1 MGKNSKVLDIRGGLG
16 VQVFEYLVGLARVPD
31 GQTPKQYYEKIV
43 CNIGGGENIM
53 DHSRTSWLD
62 KVFDLDLPYET
73 SKGLSKQHACSPF
86 NFQQIV
92 NKDIVS
98 QVQLKQNATSNGYK
112 ILHIRGRDRSLVAP
126 ADYLNLAEEIGS
138 DFKILTNEPKV
149 AQGIIDTLGY
159 GENISSDPVTD
170 WFTLVGAKEIHGGLS
185 GFSTSAMLFDH
196 EKVYRVYSKENSQ
209 GIHQVPKDLYD
220 SLEVFRQSYFKNME
234 WI

>member
-1 MGKNSKVLDIRGGLG
+1 MAKKNLDVRGGLG
-16 VQVFEYLVGLARVPD
+16 VQVFEYLVGLARVPN
-31 GQTPKQYYEKIV
+31 GQTPEQYYEKVV
-43 CNIGGGENIM
+43 CNIGGGDNII

-62 KVFDLDLPYET
+62 KVIDLDLPYET
-73 SKGLSKQHACSPF
+73 SKGVSKQHAWLTS

-92 NKDIVS
+92 EKDIVG
-98 QVQLKQNATSNGYK
+98 QVKLKQDVKPNDYK

-126 ADYLNLAEEIGS
+126 ADYLKLAEEIGS
-138 DFKILTNEPKV
+138 DVKILTNEPSI

-159 GENISSDPVTD
+159 GEDISSDSVTD

-185 GFSTSAMLFDH
+185 GFSISAMLFDP

-209 GIHQVPKDLYD
+209 GIHQVSEELYD

>member
-1 MGKNSKVLDIRGGLG
+1 L
-16 VQVFEYLVGLARVPD
+16 
-31 GQTPKQYYEKIV
+31 T
-43 CNIGGGENIM
+43 
-53 DHSRTSWLD
+53 
-62 KVFDLDLPYET
+62 
-73 SKGLSKQHACSPF
+73 F

-92 NKDIVS
+92 EKDIVS
-98 QVQLKQNATSNGYK
+98 QVKLKQDVKSNDYK

-126 ADYLNLAEEIGS
+126 ADYLKLAEEIGPEL
-138 DFKILTNEPKV
+138 KILTNEPSI

-159 GENISSDPVTD
+159 GEDISSDSVTD

-185 GFSTSAMLFDH
+185 GFSISAMLFDP

-209 GIHQVPKDLYD
+209 GIHQVSEELYD